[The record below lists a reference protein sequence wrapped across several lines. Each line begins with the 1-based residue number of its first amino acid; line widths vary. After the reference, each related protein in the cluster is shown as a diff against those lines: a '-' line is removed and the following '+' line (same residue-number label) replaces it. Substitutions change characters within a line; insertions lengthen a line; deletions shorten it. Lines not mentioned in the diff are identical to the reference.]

1 MASPISNASAA
12 CPLCSGTG
20 WRSSETGDAVEPC
33 ECRTQTRLERALA
46 AARIPPRYQA
56 CAFTN
61 FELYPPRGGP
71 RNESLWKALGVVD
84 QYLADYPLVD
94 GKGLLLM
101 GETGVGKTHLT
112 VALVKGLVE
121 KGAEVLFLDY
131 QELLKRI
138 QSSYNPKALTAE
150 REVMRPVLE
159 TEVVV
164 IDDLGANRVSD
175 WVEDTINY
183 LLNHRYNEKKPTLL
197 TANLKEEPVSGVPG
211 KRRTYATFEERLG
224 LRVTSRL
231 QEMCRLV
238 DIVAEDYRKLAR

>member
-1 MASPISNASAA
+1 MSAAPRPAWSAHWLRRGSRRGIRAAPSPILS
-12 CPLCSGTG
+12 CT
-20 WRSSETGDAVEPC
+20 
-33 ECRTQTRLERALA
+33 
-46 AARIPPRYQA
+46 
-56 CAFTN
+56 
-61 FELYPPRGGP
+61 PPRGGP

-112 VALVKGLVE
+112 VALLKGLVE

-138 QSSYNPKALTAE
+138 QSSYDHRALTAE

-164 IDDLGANRVSD
+164 IDDLGANRVSE

-183 LLNHRYNEKKPTLL
+183 LLNHRYNEKKPTP
-197 TANLKEEPVSGVPG
+197 AHRQSEGRARERRARKAPHVCNLRRAPGSASDVP
-211 KRRTYATFEERLG
+211 A
-224 LRVTSRL
+224 
-231 QEMCRLV
+231 
-238 DIVAEDYRKLAR
+238 ARNVPPG